1 MKEIT
6 IIIISFLLV
15 FIGSNVSQAF
25 LNKTGNELIENLEN
39 LKTEIE
45 KAQESQ
51 ENDSENLS
59 NNIYEKWKELEE
71 KWSIIIVHD
80 ELDLIQLSLIDMK
93 TSIEEKDY
101 EHSMEE
107 LEKASFLLEHIQQK
121 EKLDLKNI
129 F

>member
-1 MKEIT
+1 MKEII

-15 FIGSNVSQAF
+15 FMGSNVSQAF
-25 LNKTGNELIENLEN
+25 LNKTGNELIADLEN

-45 KAQESQ
+45 NAENSE
-51 ENDSENLS
+51 ENDSEVIAND
-59 NNIYEKWKELEE
+59 IYEKWEELEK
-71 KWSIIIVHD
+71 KWSIIIIHD

-93 TSIEEKDY
+93 TAIEQTDY
-101 EHSMEE
+101 EHAMEE